1 MSSRELPNNIAE
13 CNSIIRK
20 CRTQI
25 AQANGMKEACRLIK
39 VGETIDE
46 VEASAYDYKR
56 RYNARLNEVLA
67 HRAKLQQQLELED
80 DYD

>member
-1 MSSRELPNNIAE
+1 MPSRELPDNIAD
-13 CNSIIRK
+13 CNAIIRK

-67 HRAKLQQQLELED
+67 HRAKLQQKLEMED
-80 DYD
+80 EF